1 MSRNEDRLG
10 GGSKNINPS
19 STAATQAGS
28 ANAGSASSP
37 SPLEFVRPT
46 SLVSLP
52 SGGKFYPEGHPL
64 HGVGEIEVRHM
75 TTAEEDILTSRVLLK
90 KGTAIDKFLEKIIQA
105 PVHPND
111 LLLGDKSALIVQ
123 ARIDGYG
130 PEYTT
135 QVACPACQAR
145 LTHTFDLTDYQLV
158 EGHDCQEIE
167 GAAATDRDTFIIS
180 LENGWEVEVRA
191 LNGHDEKR
199 MTKAMNQR
207 QKAGLPETG
216 IQEQLRSMIVSISGH
231 TDKATINK
239 AITHMTG
246 RQSRKIRDTY
256 SKIIPNIDL
265 KQSVTC
271 HECLTTSE
279 MEVPLTSD
287 FFWPKQ

>member
-10 GGSKNINPS
+10 GGSKNINTP
-19 STAATQAGS
+19 STAATTVGVS
-28 ANAGSASSP
+28 NANASSSP

-46 SLVSLP
+46 SLVALP
-52 SGGKFYPEGHPL
+52 SGGNFYPEGHPL
-64 HGVGEIEVRHM
+64 CGVGEIEVRHM

-90 KGTAIDKFLEKIIQA
+90 KGTAIDKFLERIIQA

-130 PEYTT
+130 SDYTT

-145 LTHTFDLTDYQLV
+145 LTHTFDLTTYQLV
-158 EGHDCQEIE
+158 EGHNCEDIE
-167 GAAATDRDTFIIS
+167 DATATDHNTFIIS
-180 LENGWEVEVRA
+180 LDNGWQVEVRA

-207 QKAGLPETG
+207 QKAGLPDSG

-231 TDKATINK
+231 TDQGTINK
-239 AITHMTG
+239 AVQHMTG
-246 RQSRKIRDTY
+246 KQSRKIRETY
-256 SKIIPNIDL
+256 GKIIPNIDM
-265 KQSVTC
+265 KQSITC
-271 HECLTTSE
+271 HDCLSTSD

>member
-10 GGSKNINPS
+10 GSKNINTP
-19 STAATQAGS
+19 STAATTAS
-28 ANAGSASSP
+28 AKPAAANSP
-37 SPLEFVRPT
+37 APLEFVRPT

-64 HGVGEIEVRHM
+64 CGVGEIEVRHM

-90 KGTAIDKFLEKIIQA
+90 KGTAIDKFLERLIAA

-111 LLLGDKSALIVQ
+111 LLLGDKSALIIQ
-123 ARIDGYG
+123 TRIDGYG

-135 QVACPACQAR
+135 QVQCPACQAR
-145 LTHTFDLTDYQLV
+145 IKHTFDLLDYQLV
-158 EGHDCQEIE
+158 EGTDCSHVE
-167 GAAATDRDTFIIS
+167 GVSTTDRNTFIIS

-191 LNGHDEKR
+191 LNGHDEKD
-199 MTKAMNQR
+199 MTKAMNNR
-207 QKAGLPETG
+207 QKAGLGESG
-216 IQEQLRSMIVSISGH
+216 IQEQLRTMIVSISGH

-239 AITHMTG
+239 AIQHMTG
-246 RQSRKIRDTY
+246 KQSRKIRDTY

-265 KQSVTC
+265 KQEITC
-271 HECLTTSE
+271 HECLNTSE

-287 FFWPKQ
+287 FFWPKS

>member
-10 GGSKNINPS
+10 GSKNINAP
-19 STAATQAGS
+19 STAATTATAS
-28 ANAGSASSP
+28 PAASSSP
-37 SPLEFVRPT
+37 TPLEFVRPT

-64 HGVGEIEVRHM
+64 CGVGEIEVRHM

-90 KGTAIDKFLEKIIQA
+90 KGTAIDKFLERLIQA

-111 LLLGDKSALIVQ
+111 LLLGDKSALIIQ
-123 ARIDGYG
+123 TRIDGYG

-135 QVACPACQAR
+135 QVQCPACQAR
-145 LTHTFDLTDYQLV
+145 IKHTFDLMDYQLV
-158 EGHDCQEIE
+158 EGADCTEF
-167 GAAATDRDTFIIS
+167 GDVTATDRSTFIIS
-180 LENGWEVEVRA
+180 LENGWEVEVKA
-191 LNGHDEKR
+191 LNGHDEKQ

-207 QKAGLPETG
+207 QKAGLSEAG
-216 IQEQLRSMIVSISGH
+216 IQEQLRSMVVSVSGH
-231 TDKATINK
+231 TDKGTINK
-239 AITHMTG
+239 AIQHMTG
-246 RQSRKIRDTY
+246 KQSRKIRDIY

-265 KQSVTC
+265 KQEITC
-271 HECLTTSE
+271 HECLNTSE

>member
-10 GGSKNINPS
+10 GSKNINSP
-19 STAATQAGS
+19 STAVTTGANSGS
-28 ANAGSASSP
+28 SSP

-130 PEYTT
+130 SDYTT

-158 EGHDCQEIE
+158 EGHDCNEVDD
-167 GAAATDRDTFIIS
+167 ASSTDRNTFIIS
-180 LENGWEVEVRA
+180 LDNGWEVEVRA
-191 LNGHDEKR
+191 LNGHDEKQ

-207 QKAGLPETG
+207 QKAGLPDSG

-231 TDKATINK
+231 TDKSTINK
-239 AITHMTG
+239 AVQHMTG
-246 RQSRKIRDTY
+246 KQSRKIRETY

>member
-10 GGSKNINPS
+10 GSKNISTP
-19 STAATQAGS
+19 STAATTAAS
-28 ANAGSASSP
+28 KPAAANSP
-37 SPLEFVRPT
+37 APLEFVRPT

-90 KGTAIDKFLEKIIQA
+90 KGTAIDKFLERLIQA

-111 LLLGDKSALIVQ
+111 LLLGDKSALIIQ
-123 ARIDGYG
+123 TRIDGYG
-130 PEYTT
+130 SEYTT
-135 QVACPACQAR
+135 QVQCPACQAR
-145 LTHTFDLTDYQLV
+145 IKHTFDLTEYQLM
-158 EGHDCQEIE
+158 EGHDCSDLDNVTE
-167 GAAATDRDTFIIS
+167 TDRSTFIIG
-180 LENGWEVEVRA
+180 LDNGWEVEVRA
-191 LNGHDEKR
+191 LNGHDEKQ
-199 MTKAMNQR
+199 MTKAINQR
-207 QKAGLPETG
+207 QKAGLGESS
-216 IQEQLRSMIVSISGH
+216 IQEQLRSMIVSVSGH
-231 TDKATINK
+231 TDKGTINK
-239 AITHMTG
+239 AIQHMSG
-246 RQSRKIRDTY
+246 KQSRQIRDTY

-265 KQSVTC
+265 KQEITC

>member
-10 GGSKNINPS
+10 GSKNINSP
-19 STAATQAGS
+19 STAATTGASSGS
-28 ANAGSASSP
+28 SSP

-130 PEYTT
+130 SDYTT

-158 EGHDCQEIE
+158 EGHDCNEVDD
-167 GAAATDRDTFIIS
+167 ATSTDRNTFIIS
-180 LENGWEVEVRA
+180 LDNGWEVEVRA
-191 LNGHDEKR
+191 LNGHDEKQ

-207 QKAGLPETG
+207 QKAGLPDSG

-231 TDKATINK
+231 TDKGTINK

-246 RQSRKIRDTY
+246 KQSRKIRETY